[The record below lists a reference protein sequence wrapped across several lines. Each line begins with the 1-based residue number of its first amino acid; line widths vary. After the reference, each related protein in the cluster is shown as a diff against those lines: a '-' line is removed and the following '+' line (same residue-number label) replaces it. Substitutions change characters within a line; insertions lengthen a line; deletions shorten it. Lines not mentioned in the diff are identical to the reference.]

1 MKNLFYKITNII
13 FSIDL
18 NNLIGYCDKFKY
30 LMKLLKVIYCDYI
43 IQDSVL
49 INNIGDNNFTNIN
62 EYICDINHIPTI
74 INFFIKI
81 LNEDYIDNSSYD
93 SNGNIIQNK
102 NKTSNNYEKIN
113 ISTITKSAENIREC
127 YKDFNDI
134 IYEWCKLYI
143 QNKNNNSDVNNN
155 NGNNEE
161 NKENTQNILSPNNNI
176 QNNINK
182 NINIIENNDSTKILF
197 NIFNNSNTNLLLN
210 DILLPLLQ
218 GLLLNYYSITE
229 INNSLSKSIFILAY
243 AFPDQYL
250 NIFNNILSSNEIK
263 KLFSDEEINSIKF
276 NFDQLNNAQNYIG
289 LNNGNNSINGLIFS
303 YYNVFKEKLKE
314 FVEKIQ
320 NIIVSRKKDINC
332 IDINDENMFD

>member
-49 INNIGDNNFTNIN
+49 INNIGDNNYTSIN

-74 INFFIKI
+74 IKLFIKI
-81 LNEDYIDNSSYD
+81 LNEDYIDNSTYD
-93 SNGNIIQNK
+93 DNGNTIQNQ
-102 NKTSNNYEKIN
+102 NKSNSNP
-113 ISTITKSAENIREC
+113 ITKSAENIREC

-143 QNKNNNSDVNNN
+143 QNKNNNNNNDVNSNN
-155 NGNNEE
+155 SNNSNNETI
-161 NKENTQNILSPNNNI
+161 KENTSNILSASNNK
-176 QNNINK
+176 QNNISN
-182 NINIIENNDSTKILF
+182 NINIFDNNDSTKILF
-197 NIFNNSNTNLLLN
+197 IIFNNNNTNLLLN
-210 DILLPLLQ
+210 GILLPLLQ
-218 GLLLNYYSITE
+218 GLLMNYYSITE

-243 AFPDQYL
+243 AFHDQYL
-250 NIFNNILSSNEIK
+250 NIFNNILTSNEIK
-263 KLFSDEEINSIKF
+263 KLFSEEEINSIKF
-276 NFDQLNNAQNYIG
+276 NFEQLNNAQNYIG
-289 LNNGNNSINGLIFS
+289 LNNGSNNINGLIFS

-332 IDINDENMFD
+332 IDLNDENMLD